1 MTVICEKGNI
11 LNTKCNIICQQVN
24 CKGVMGAG
32 LALQI
37 RRKWTIVYK
46 DYKQYCNSANKYN
59 NLLGNVLFTKVEND
73 KYVANMFRQLN
84 YGRAK
89 QQTNYSA
96 LSKSFTTVCNFA
108 KVNGYTVAIP
118 YGIGCGL
125 AGGSW
130 DVVSKIILDIFEHTS
145 VQCEIWIFRD

>member
-73 KYVANMFRQLN
+73 KYVKNESKFRE
-84 YGRAK
+84 
-89 QQTNYSA
+89 S
-96 LSKSFTTVCNFA
+96 
-108 KVNGYTVAIP
+108 
-118 YGIGCGL
+118 
-125 AGGSW
+125 
-130 DVVSKIILDIFEHTS
+130 LDKNDM
-145 VQCEIWIFRD
+145 R